1 MTQLTEPEEQ
11 STLPFAARAL
21 GLAGLLP
28 QVLVV
33 AALVMGGADAWF
45 AALSLGYAYAA
56 LIFSFLG
63 GLWWGLAAKAGTRA
77 PAWAW
82 VAAVVPSLLALA
94 SAWPWATGGTWP
106 GPSLIFLGLA
116 IGASLIV
123 DLRLKAA
130 GVTPGG
136 WLALRVPLSL
146 GLGSL
151 TLAAGLLSLLKP

>member
-1 MTQLTEPEEQ
+1 MNQPTLPEEQ
-11 STLPFAARAL
+11 RTLPLAARAL
-21 GLAGLLP
+21 GLAGLIP
-28 QVLVV
+28 QGLVV
-33 AALVMGGADAWF
+33 AALVTGGADVWF
-45 AALSLGYAYAA
+45 MALSVGYAYAA

-63 GLWWGLAAKAGTRA
+63 GLWWGLAAMGGSRT
-77 PAWAW
+77 PTWAW

-106 GPSLIFLGLA
+106 GPSLIFLGFA
-116 IGASLIV
+116 IGASLFV

-151 TLAAGLLSLLKP
+151 TMAAGLISLFGS

>member
-1 MTQLTEPEEQ
+1 MTRPTAPEAPP
-11 STLPFAARAL
+11 TLPFAARAL
-21 GLAGLLP
+21 WLAGLIP

-33 AALVMGGADAWF
+33 AALVTGGADVWF

-63 GLWWGLAAKAGTRA
+63 GLWWGLAAMGGSRT
-77 PAWAW
+77 PTWAW

-116 IGASLIV
+116 IAASLLV
-123 DLRLKAA
+123 DLRLRAA

-136 WLALRVPLSL
+136 WMALRVPLSL
-146 GLGSL
+146 GLGGL
-151 TLAAGLLSLLKP
+151 TAAAGFLSLLSP

>member
-1 MTQLTEPEEQ
+1 MTQPSLPQEPT
-11 STLPFAARAL
+11 TLPFAARAL
-21 GLAGLLP
+21 GLAGLIP

-33 AALVMGGADAWF
+33 AALVTGGADVWF

-63 GLWWGLAAKAGTRA
+63 GLWWGLAAMGGTRT
-77 PAWAW
+77 PTWAW

-116 IGASLIV
+116 IAASLLV
-123 DLRLKAA
+123 DLRLRAA

-136 WLALRVPLSL
+136 WMALRVPLSL
-146 GLGSL
+146 GLGGL
-151 TLAAGLLSLLKP
+151 TAAAGFLSLLSP

>member
-1 MTQLTEPEEQ
+1 MTLPTAPEAPP
-11 STLPFAARAL
+11 TLPFAARAL
-21 GLAGLLP
+21 GLAGLIP

-33 AALVMGGADAWF
+33 AALVTGGADVWF

-63 GLWWGLAAKAGTRA
+63 GLWWGLAAMGGTRT
-77 PAWAW
+77 PTWAW

-94 SAWPWATGGTWP
+94 SGWPWATGGTWP

-116 IGASLIV
+116 IAASLLV
-123 DLRLKAA
+123 DLRLRAA
-130 GVTPGG
+130 GLTPGG

-146 GLGSL
+146 GLGGL
-151 TLAAGLLSLLKP
+151 TVAVGLLSLLMP